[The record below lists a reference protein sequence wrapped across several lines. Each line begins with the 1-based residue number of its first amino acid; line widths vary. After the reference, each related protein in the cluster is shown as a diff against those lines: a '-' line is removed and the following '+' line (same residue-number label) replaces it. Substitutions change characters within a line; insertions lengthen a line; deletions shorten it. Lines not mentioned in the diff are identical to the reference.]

1 MRRRHLLR
9 TLGASALAGSAG
21 CTGQSN
27 DATPAFVASS
37 PAFSSGDELPARFT
51 CDGAGVSPP
60 FVIERV
66 PKPTAALAVTA
77 EYDGGV
83 FSQPVF
89 WTLWNVPPE
98 TERIPAGLPREPTLD
113 TLGGARQ
120 GTQPPNEPGYEPP
133 CPPAGQ
139 PYEHRFQV
147 FALGEE
153 LALDGGA
160 DQEPA
165 TEAIANALIA
175 STRITVDYTHPVPT
189 DG

>member
-1 MRRRHLLR
+1 MRRRHFVQ
-9 TLGASALAGSAG
+9 TLGASALVGSAG
-21 CTGQSN
+21 CTGQS
-27 DATPAFVASS
+27 DDTAPAFEVSS

-51 CDGAGVSPP
+51 CDGDGVSPP

-66 PKPTAALAVTA
+66 PEPTAALAVTA

-98 TERIPAGLPREPTLD
+98 TERIPAGLHREPTLD
-113 TLGGARQ
+113 MLGGARQ

-147 FALGEE
+147 FALGEKLSLE
-153 LALDGGA
+153 GGTE
-160 DQEPA
+160 QEQA
-165 TEAIANALIA
+165 SEAIANALIA
-175 STRITVDYTHPVPT
+175 STRITVDYTHPAAT
-189 DG
+189 DS

>member
-1 MRRRHLLR
+1 MRRRRFVQLLG
-9 TLGASALAGSAG
+9 TAVLAGSGG
-21 CTGQSN
+21 CLGQSSRT
-27 DATPAFVASS
+27 APTLAASS
-37 PAFSSGDELPARFT
+37 PAFESGDELPARFT
-51 CDGAGVSPP
+51 CDGDGVSPP
-60 FVIERV
+60 FVIESV
-66 PKPTAALAVTA
+66 PEPTAALAVTA

-98 TERIPAGLPREPTLD
+98 TDRIPAGLPREPTLD

-120 GTQPPNEPGYEPP
+120 GKQAGSEPGYEPP

-153 LALDGGA
+153 LSLNGGTG
-160 DQEPA
+160 QESA
-165 TEAIANALIA
+165 SEAIANALIA
-175 STRITVDYTHPVPT
+175 STRVTVDYTHPATT

>member
-1 MRRRHLLR
+1 MHRRRFLQSF
-9 TLGASALAGSAG
+9 GIAALAGSAG
-21 CTGQSN
+21 CTGQSGQT
-27 DATPAFVASS
+27 APTLAVSS
-37 PAFSSGDELPARFT
+37 PAFESGDELPARFT

-60 FVIERV
+60 FVIESV
-66 PKPTAALAVTA
+66 PEPTAALAVTA

-89 WTLWNVPPE
+89 WTLWNVPPD
-98 TERIPAGLPREPTLD
+98 TDQIPAGLPREPTLE

-120 GTQPPNEPGYEPP
+120 GKQTGSEPGYEPP

-153 LALDGGA
+153 LSLEGGA

-165 TEAIANALIA
+165 SEAIANALLA
-175 STRITVDYTHPVPT
+175 STRITVDYTHPAAT
-189 DG
+189 DS

>member
-1 MRRRHLLR
+1 MRRRHFVQ
-9 TLGASALAGSAG
+9 TLGVSALVGSAG
-21 CTGQSN
+21 CTGQS
-27 DATPAFVASS
+27 DGTTPVLDVSS
-37 PAFSSGDELPARFT
+37 PAFDSGDVLPARFT

-60 FVIERV
+60 FVIESV
-66 PKPTAALAVTA
+66 PGPTAALAVTA

-98 TERIPAGLPREPTLD
+98 TERIPAGLPREPILD

-120 GTQPPNEPGYEPP
+120 GKQAGSDPGYEPP

-147 FALGEE
+147 FALDEE
-153 LALDGGA
+153 LSLNGGT
-160 DQEPA
+160 DQESA
-165 TEAIANALIA
+165 SEAIANAILA
-175 STRITVDYTHPVPT
+175 STRITVDYTHPAAT